1 MRGTRLNLLLLVV
14 VILLAV
20 VALYEPGIDKTAAPA
35 RLLPLAAEEITEITI
50 RNGEQREIILKRD
63 SANGWQM
70 IEPLQMAANRY
81 KVDSVL
87 AILKQ
92 QPSNRFEI
100 DTTKLARYGLQN
112 PQVELLLK
120 SVKGEQHLLFGSQ
133 TPLNNYRYLRLDN
146 EVLTCK
152 DALMPRAQGCA
163 RVATIKDVA
172 FYPVA
177 SLFTN
182 FIASRLLPEGAMLAS
197 IELPDFRLVLNEGA
211 WALELQ
217 NEADPMENRPSADQ
231 LAQWLDGW
239 RYASSVDIEAIDPRA
254 KDGNRIANGGVDDG
268 LSQIVVTLNTGAKLR
283 WTISLTD
290 DDGLVLGR
298 PDLGIEYHMS
308 DSQRQALLMP
318 PQAEAPQQAQEMV
331 K

>member
-1 MRGTRLNLLLLVV
+1 MRATKLNLLLLVV
-14 VILLAV
+14 VILLVA
-20 VALYEPGIDKTAAPA
+20 VALYEPGIDKTAAA
-35 RLLPLAAEEITEITI
+35 AKLLPMGAEEITEISI
-50 RNGEQREIILKRD
+50 RNGKQREIILKRD
-63 SANGWQM
+63 SANSWQM
-70 IEPLQMAANRY
+70 IEPLQVAANRY

-87 AILKQ
+87 AILEQ
-92 QPSNRFEI
+92 QPSNRFVI

-112 PQVELLLK
+112 PQVELWLK
-120 SVKGEQHLLFGSQ
+120 GVKGEQRLLFGSQ
-133 TPLNNYRYLRLDN
+133 TPLNSYRYLQLEN
-146 EVLTCK
+146 EVL
-152 DALMPRAQGCA
+152 A
-163 RVATIKDVA
+163 VKDVA

-182 FIASRLLPEGAMLAS
+182 FIASRLLPEGAMLVS

-211 WALELQ
+211 WALDWTLGLQ
-217 NEADPMENRPSADQ
+217 NEAEPMENRPSADQ

-239 RYASSVDIEAIDPRA
+239 RYASSVDIEAIDPHE
-254 KDGNRIANGGVDDG
+254 KDDNRIADGGVDVD
-268 LSQIVVTLNTGAKLR
+268 LSQVVITLNTGDKLR

-308 DSQRQALLMP
+308 DAQRQALLTP
-318 PQAEAPQQAQEMV
+318 PQAEARQQTQERV